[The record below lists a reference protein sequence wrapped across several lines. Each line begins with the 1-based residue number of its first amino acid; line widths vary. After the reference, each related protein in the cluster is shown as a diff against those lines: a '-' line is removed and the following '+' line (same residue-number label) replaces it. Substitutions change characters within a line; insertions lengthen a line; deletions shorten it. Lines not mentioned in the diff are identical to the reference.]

1 MQSIEDVIIKSIIS
15 VEFPVNS
22 ACKMFVPHRRN
33 CFELYGFD
41 ILIDSDLKP
50 WLLEVNL
57 SPSLNCDT
65 PIDMKIKSALL
76 CDLLN
81 LIGVPAV
88 DPVLKRAQFNQ
99 KVINMTQQEEANR
112 LRMSKRP
119 VSMETR
125 RFAAIRLAASS
136 TSMNQE
142 LTRYFFRDFSLSPR
156 KFWIRKKT
164 IFSPTRNVS
173 PTRQMSYLPKII
185 SETGNGYSP
194 TRSPSRSPIRGSPIR
209 DNLLKRKSEKFIK
222 FVNK

>member
-88 DPVLKRAQFNQ
+88 DPVLKRHVSHVQFTQCKQTAVIFQ
-99 KVINMTQQEEANR
+99 KCQQTAVIFQKCQPSTVNFQKCQQSAVTFQKCQQTAVKSRLNMGHV
-112 LRMSKRP
+112 P
-119 VSMETR
+119 
-125 RFAAIRLAASS
+125 
-136 TSMNQE
+136 
-142 LTRYFFRDFSLSPR
+142 
-156 KFWIRKKT
+156 
-164 IFSPTRNVS
+164 
-173 PTRQMSYLPKII
+173 
-185 SETGNGYSP
+185 
-194 TRSPSRSPIRGSPIR
+194 
-209 DNLLKRKSEKFIK
+209 
-222 FVNK
+222 

>member
-81 LIGVPAV
+81 LIGIPAV

-99 KVINMTQQEEANR
+99 KV
-112 LRMSKRP
+112 
-119 VSMETR
+119 
-125 RFAAIRLAASS
+125 SS
-136 TSMNQE
+136 AKPLLWVLYYKT
-142 LTRYFFRDFSLSPR
+142 LSY
-156 KFWIRKKT
+156 IVVIT
-164 IFSPTRNVS
+164 IVKDTV
-173 PTRQMSYLPKII
+173 L
-185 SETGNGYSP
+185 
-194 TRSPSRSPIRGSPIR
+194 
-209 DNLLKRKSEKFIK
+209 
-222 FVNK
+222 

>member
-1 MQSIEDVIIKSIIS
+1 MTNN
-15 VEFPVNS
+15 FPLFS
-22 ACKMFVPHRRN
+22 
-33 CFELYGFD
+33 GFD

-81 LIGVPAV
+81 LIGIPAV

-136 TSMNQE
+136 TSLNQVQFFG
-142 LTRYFFRDFSLSPR
+142 YFQHFLLFLIL
-156 KFWIRKKT
+156 FKK
-164 IFSPTRNVS
+164 VS
-173 PTRQMSYLPKII
+173 YDMI
-185 SETGNGYSP
+185 
-194 TRSPSRSPIRGSPIR
+194 
-209 DNLLKRKSEKFIK
+209 
-222 FVNK
+222 

>member
-1 MQSIEDVIIKSIIS
+1 MFEKVSFFYFFFLHLQLMQSIEDVIIKSIIS

-142 LTRYFFRDFSLSPR
+142 L
-156 KFWIRKKT
+156 
-164 IFSPTRNVS
+164 
-173 PTRQMSYLPKII
+173 
-185 SETGNGYSP
+185 
-194 TRSPSRSPIRGSPIR
+194 SR
-209 DNLLKRKSEKFIK
+209 
-222 FVNK
+222 